1 MDTRIKE
8 ILKDLAALDPAFK
21 DERAV
26 RPLVEHLLALA
37 PRGGMDDSFKSR
49 LRRELI
55 ATASA
60 LPSRPMSAAQFFASW
75 GNMVYAGAGA
85 FAVLLV
91 LFGVFYGPGLFSQ
104 GGVTIVAVGERAFGD
119 LTTQGALGMGASV
132 MKDGAE
138 SAPTPEGDIAVRSVA
153 PTSVF
158 GMGGGTGAGGP
169 IDIPSP
175 LIYPA
180 PEVPRIDF
188 VYRGDLPEIGDTVDV
203 LRRVK
208 PDAATGGLTT
218 TLRRFAMGLLDL
230 GEFSGANIESFALS
244 EDESFGYTVYVSPAE
259 GTVSI
264 GQNWRRWPQYG
275 VDGPGTMEGTVAM
288 PAEAD
293 LVAIASAFL
302 DEYDIDRGNYGDPV
316 VQASWGT
323 PIPLEKMTMPAYIQ
337 EIAIVYPYLVDGEPI
352 YDEGGNPTGL
362 YVGVNVKERRVSNVS
377 GLMTRKYESS
387 AYAAERDVEKLL
399 GYAEGRYWAPE
410 NARTVV
416 VEVGEPVQGYV
427 NTWTWNGTEGAE
439 VVVPALIFP
448 IPENLNIPNMY
459 FPKNLVVPLAKELI
473 DRNMGGPIRIMSD
486 SVEVMSPPSQ

>member
-75 GNMVYAGAGA
+75 GNVVYAGAGA
-85 FAVLLV
+85 LAVLLV
-91 LFGVFYGPGLFSQ
+91 LFGVFYSPGLLAPSS
-104 GGVTIVAVGERAFGD
+104 GVSVVAVRERAFGD
-119 LTTQGALGMGASV
+119 LATQGALGMGASA
-132 MKDGAE
+132 MKGGAE

-153 PTSVF
+153 PSMAF

-169 IDIPSP
+169 IDMPSP

-188 VYRGDLPEIGDTVDV
+188 VYRGAFPEIGDTVDV

-208 PDAATGGLTT
+208 PEVAAGGAVT

-230 GEFSGANIESFALS
+230 GEFSGARVESFALS
-244 EDESFGYTVYVSPAE
+244 ENEPYGYTVYVNPAE

-264 GQNWRRWPQYG
+264 GQNWRQWPQFI
-275 VDGPGTMEGTVAM
+275 DGPTMGEGMAL
-288 PAEAD
+288 PPDAELIALAD
-293 LVAIASAFL
+293 AFL
-302 DEYDIDRGNYGDPV
+302 DEYDIDRNGYGDPV
-316 VQASWGT
+316 VQKAWSMD
-323 PIPLEKMTMPAYIQ
+323 PLALEKSIMPAYVQ
-337 EIAIVYPYLVDGEPI
+337 EVPIIYPYLVNGEPI
-352 YDEGGNPTGL
+352 FDEGGNPTGL
-362 YVGVNVKERRVSNVS
+362 YVGVNVKEKRVSNVS
-377 GLMTRKYESS
+377 GLMTRRYESS
-387 AYAAERDVEKLL
+387 AYAAERDVERLL
-399 GYAEGRYWAPE
+399 GYAEGRYWYGE
-410 NARTVV
+410 GARTVT
-416 VEVGEPVQGYV
+416 VEVDAPTKGYV
-427 NTWTWNGTEGAE
+427 TTWTWNGSEGSE

-486 SVEVMSPPSQ
+486 SIEVMSPPSQ